1 MPFRI
6 RSVLPW
12 DGRGLGTAS
21 LSDCL
26 EKVGTAKVLPGCQK
40 RGSEIGKAFPV
51 PRCHW
56 LCPHGYQG
64 PQSHPLEY
72 LYRESH
78 AVWIIGYFL
87 PGLASPDPNIE
98 TKAGPATRSQR
109 EQTPCPSG
117 SDQYYHGM
125 GGGWARHR
133 CQIAWKKSGQPKSF
147 RGAKNGGPK

>member
-6 RSVLPW
+6 RPVLPW

-64 PQSHPLEY
+64 PQSHPLEH

-78 AVWIIGYFL
+78 AIWIIGYFL
-87 PGLASPDPNIE
+87 PGLASPQSRPYGGMAAQGQVSGSWTCDGHTSSMLVHGTMPNQSIMGFG
-98 TKAGPATRSQR
+98 KQKKNF
-109 EQTPCPSG
+109 PCPSLTLAYVG
-117 SDQYYHGM
+117 
-125 GGGWARHR
+125 
-133 CQIAWKKSGQPKSF
+133 
-147 RGAKNGGPK
+147 